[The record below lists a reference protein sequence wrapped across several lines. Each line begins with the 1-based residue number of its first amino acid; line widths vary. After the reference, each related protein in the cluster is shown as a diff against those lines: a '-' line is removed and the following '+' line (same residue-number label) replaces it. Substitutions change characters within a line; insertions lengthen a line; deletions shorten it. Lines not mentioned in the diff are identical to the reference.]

1 LRSALGLVLAPLR
14 LRARG
19 PKGLIW
25 LRFGAAGGACP
36 VVCGG
41 VYKAVTELD
50 DAGGSRFLRVVLRR
64 ACLGGRFMRAT
75 PAEPS
80 VAETATGATS
90 MPTSQPDGKAA
101 LDAAYHNHADDLLDE
116 NADDQA
122 VLVATAATVAVV
134 GVGVAVF
141 EAALLPGVVL
151 GVAAMLVP
159 KYLPRMGTALN
170 PLLKSTVR
178 GVYKAGQKTRELV
191 AEAQEHVHDI
201 VAEVDAEEDFK
212 NDGLKKSPGTTPPNP

>member
-1 LRSALGLVLAPLR
+1 MRETLAQ
-14 LRARG
+14 
-19 PKGLIW
+19 
-25 LRFGAAGGACP
+25 
-36 VVCGG
+36 
-41 VYKAVTELD
+41 
-50 DAGGSRFLRVVLRR
+50 
-64 ACLGGRFMRAT
+64 
-75 PAEPS
+75 PS
-80 VAETATGATS
+80 VAETATGATL
-90 MPTSQPDGKAA
+90 MATSQPDGKAA
-101 LDAAYHNHADDLLDE
+101 LDAAYNHADDLLEDK
-116 NADDQA
+116 ADDQS

-170 PLLKSTVR
+170 PLFKSTVR
-178 GVYKAGQKTRELV
+178 GVYKVGQKTREMV

-212 NDGLKKSPGTTPPNP
+212 DGGLKKSPGTSPPNP